1 MEALAS
7 LNAAP
12 THISDTVEVTG
23 SRGSTGPH
31 VSETLVGGS
40 LSQDVAG
47 GSQAVDSIALSDE
60 QQRVVALVKAG
71 KNVFYTG
78 DAGTGKSFLLN
89 QIVAELQTK
98 HGDEFG
104 RLVAVTAATGI
115 AATHI
120 NGSTVH
126 SALGCGAPRVTDDFS
141 RMWKKEN
148 RGRLR
153 ALKANN

>member
-1 MEALAS
+1 MHH
-7 LNAAP
+7 AAP
-12 THISDTVEVTG
+12 PSSPFLPASMLTCG
-23 SRGSTGPH
+23 AACLPPCR
-31 VSETLVGGS
+31 
-40 LSQDVAG
+40 A
-47 GSQAVDSIALSDE
+47 
-60 QQRVVALVKAG
+60 
-71 KNVFYTG
+71 G